1 MDDKWWAAELSHGAF
16 CCAAVCSALSRVLSE
31 SDRQVDLS
39 RRTRRER
46 LMLASVCSVIVQMG
60 AVAGIG
66 DGPTMSFSWC
76 GGGRALGGVIFSDF
90 KVGTFSFAF

>member
-1 MDDKWWAAELSHGAF
+1 MACLLTTRHDRVVRSQAVEVQWSLHGVDFYDWQVWWAAAFGHGAF
-16 CCAAVCSALSRVLSE
+16 CCATVCSALSRVLSE

-46 LMLASVCSVIVQMG
+46 SMFASVCSVIVQMW

-66 DGPTMSFSWC
+66 DG
-76 GGGRALGGVIFSDF
+76 
-90 KVGTFSFAF
+90 